1 MDLNELIEKYSL
13 PSPPEEAHYTVY
25 KLTDPKGKIY
35 IGCTGKPVE
44 ERWKKGKNY
53 NYKTRI
59 FKAIS
64 SIGWDN
70 FEKTILCEKLT
81 KAGAEK
87 LEKWFIAYYDS
98 ADPEKGYNRAL
109 GGLGKGFRMSKECRE
124 EFRKRKCLLYEEDP
138 DYRERVSK
146 GILAAYEHDPDY
158 RERVRKGVKAAYE
171 KDPDLRERVGKG
183 IKAAYENDPSY
194 RDRVSEALIHMHENN
209 YELSKKMQDYHRKY
223 NQLHAE
229 KREKHSRWM
238 KEYLSKPEN
247 RAFLECSHKAKPVVC
262 VETGVIYPS
271 QCAAEKASGFRGV
284 HKACTGEHH
293 TCGGYHWRYADK
305 GECSSFLG

>member
-1 MDLNELIEKYSL
+1 MIFDFLVTIFATIGISYALHVLIKL
-13 PSPPEEAHYTVY
+13 PIEAM
-25 KLTDPKGKIY
+25 
-35 IGCTGKPVE
+35 TG
-44 ERWKKGKNY
+44 ERG
-53 NYKTRI
+53 
-59 FKAIS
+59 
-64 SIGWDN
+64 G
-70 FEKTILCEKLT
+70 
-81 KAGAEK
+81 
-87 LEKWFIAYYDS
+87 IA
-98 ADPEKGYNRAL
+98 
-109 GGLGKGFRMSKECRE
+109 
-124 EFRKRKCLLYEEDP
+124 
-138 DYRERVSK
+138 
-146 GILAAYEHDPDY
+146 
-158 RERVRKGVKAAYE
+158 
-171 KDPDLRERVGKG
+171 
-183 IKAAYENDPSY
+183 
-194 RDRVSEALIHMHENN
+194 
-209 YELSKKMQDYHRKY
+209 KY